1 MNDKFE
7 RLYQQDR
14 YHIKKW
20 EKNYSNEEFYKIH
33 KKMENELNS
42 LPKKKLT
49 PRQKFICAMIY
60 HHAFT
65 KESSKKALKYIQEAQ
80 EEGYQR
86 QKWLVASIRDRLLQ
100 LQRKPQKYGT
110 QIIELKN
117 GKFKQYKTDNSI
129 SDEERIK
136 LGLPKLKNLKKYLED

>member
-1 MNDKFE
+1 MDKFE
-7 RLYQQDR
+7 RLY
-14 YHIKKW
+14 KKDQYYTRRW
-20 EKNYSNEEFYKIH
+20 EKHYSNEEFYKIH
-33 KKMENELNS
+33 KRIENELES
-42 LPKKKLT
+42 LSKKKLT

-86 QKWLVASIRDRLLQ
+86 QKWLVASIIDRLLQ
-100 LQRKPQKYGT
+100 LQGKFQKYGT

-129 SDEERIK
+129 SDEERIN
-136 LGLPKLKNLKKYLED
+136 LGLPKLRDLKKYLEN